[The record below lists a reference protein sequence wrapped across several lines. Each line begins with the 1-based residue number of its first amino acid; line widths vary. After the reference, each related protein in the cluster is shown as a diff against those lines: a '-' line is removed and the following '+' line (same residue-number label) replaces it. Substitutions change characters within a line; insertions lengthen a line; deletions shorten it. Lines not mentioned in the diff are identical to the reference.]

1 MAALNEAL
9 QEALNPPHPN
19 KGEKRAGPRTLRA
32 GDRVMQLRNNYDKEV
47 FNGDIGTIATV
58 DADRN
63 QLSVEFD
70 GRVVAYEP
78 YELDELTHAFAVSVH
93 KSQGSEYAAVVLPVL
108 SSHGFM
114 LQRNLLY
121 TAVTRARRL
130 VVLVGQ
136 PRAIAQAVR
145 NAHVGL
151 RHTGLRERV
160 LRVAFGV
167 VEEPKLRTED

>member
-1 MAALNEAL
+1 
-9 QEALNPPHPN
+9 
-19 KGEKRAGPRTLRA
+19 
-32 GDRVMQLRNNYDKEV
+32 MQLRNNYDKEV
-47 FNGDIGTIATV
+47 FNGDIGTVTKV
-58 DADRN
+58 DAEQN
-63 QLSVEFD
+63 QLTVEFD
-70 GRVVAYEP
+70 GRAVAYEP

-130 VVLVGQ
+130 VVLVGE

-145 NAHVGL
+145 NAHTN
-151 RHTGLRERV
+151 RRYTGLRERV

-167 VEEPKLRTED
+167 VEEQPRAK